1 MNPRPD
7 QMPRLKKLGV
17 LVSCAPKYIEDT
29 SPEVLRDYGEKYL
42 TWVVPARSL
51 IEADV
56 KTVLE
61 TDVHYTP
68 TKGPFSF
75 LERLVTREVNGKVYA
90 GSERID
96 RALALKMA
104 TVWAAEYVLKE
115 HVLGS
120 LEPGKWA
127 DLIVLN
133 RDYFTVPEREIGTVT
148 PVLTLVGGKV
158 VHENTALRG
167 KTVGLQPAEF
177 GGRGSTPVIE

>member
-7 QMPRLKKLGV
+7 QMPRLKKLGI
-17 LVSCAPKYIEDT
+17 LVSCAPKYIENT
-29 SPEVLRDYGEKYL
+29 SPEVLQDYGEKYL
-42 TWVVPARSL
+42 SWIVPAKSL
-51 IEADV
+51 IEAGV

-61 TDVHYTP
+61 TDVHFKP

-75 LERLVTREVNGKVYA
+75 LELLVTREVDGKVYA
-90 GSERID
+90 GREGID
-96 RALALKMA
+96 RVLALKMG

-127 DLIVLN
+127 DLLVLN
-133 RDYFTVPEREIGTVT
+133 RDYLTVPEREIGTVT

-158 VHENTALRG
+158 VYENQDLRG
-167 KTVGLQPAEF
+167 KTMGLQPAEF
-177 GGRGSTPVIE
+177 GGR